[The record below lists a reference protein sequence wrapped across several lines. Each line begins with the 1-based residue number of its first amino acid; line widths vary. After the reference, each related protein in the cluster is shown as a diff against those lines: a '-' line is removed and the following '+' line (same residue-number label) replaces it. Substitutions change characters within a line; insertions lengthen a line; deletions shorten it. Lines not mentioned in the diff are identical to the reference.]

1 DFAKKTLFMALRI
14 GTTCK
19 IHGPSIALLLEL
31 LGKKQV
37 LKNLSYVLEQ
47 SQKF

>member
-1 DFAKKTLFMALRI
+1 MALRI
-14 GTTCK
+14 GTTCTM
-19 IHGPSIALLLEL
+19 HGPSIALLLEL

-47 SQKF
+47 THNSN